1 MKYNSYNGMYK
12 WVALDTYICEICG
25 EKVESHRRMR
35 HIGKHLKEKG
45 GIKMNILDLYCGLG
59 GWAIGFLKKGHDVTG
74 YDIIDFSEKYPGK
87 FVKADLL
94 TFNDFPPADIIVASP
109 PCTDFSK
116 SSFPSTWKSVQRYPP
131 DIQKAL
137 QLFSRV
143 YEIVQMVRPK
153 YFIIE
158 NVRGAQKYVGKARM
172 HIGSRY
178 FWGNFPLF
186 SVGNADDIY
195 GKTNMPPSK
204 DRAALRSVIPMSISR
219 NFCEAVMEALK

>member
-1 MKYNSYNGMYK
+1 
-12 WVALDTYICEICG
+12 
-25 EKVESHRRMR
+25 
-35 HIGKHLKEKG
+35 
-45 GIKMNILDLYCGLG
+45 MNILDLYCGLG
-59 GWAIGFLKKGHDVTG
+59 GWARGFLERGHSVTG

-87 FVKADLL
+87 FVRCDLL
-94 TFNDFPPADIIVASP
+94 TYNDFPDADIILASP

-116 SSFPSTWKSVQRYPP
+116 SSFPPTWKSVQRYPP
-131 DIQKAL
+131 DIPKAL
-137 QLFSRV
+137 QLFNRV
-143 YEIVQMVRPK
+143 YEIVDMVKPR

-195 GKTNMPPSK
+195 GKWKMPPSD
-204 DRAALRSVIPMSISR
+204 DRAALRSIIPQSISGA
-219 NFCEAVMEALK
+219 FAESVSLQATISMEVHP